1 MESIFDSNDKE
12 YEVEKIITRKYYKN
26 KKYYL
31 IKWLCYPITESTWE
45 PISNI
50 KNLDSMLKE
59 FEHEYPYSID
69 KEMYDIYCTETQKGK
84 SKSHKNKKN
93 KKNKKIQS
101 EKKFLSKKKKP
112 ECFTESELNDAYYDK
127 LKSHLYIN
135 ITNKKLTK
143 PENDCFIDLC
153 STITTVSEENTS
165 YFQDDKESIIEVEE
179 KEYSK
184 DLIAPILE

>member
-1 MESIFDSNDKE
+1 MENNSDCFNKV

-26 KKYYL
+26 KKYYS
-31 IKWLCYPITESTWE
+31 IKWLCYPITESTLE

-50 KNLDSMLKE
+50 KNLHLMLKE
-59 FEHEYPYSID
+59 FENEYPYSID
-69 KEMYDIYCTETQKGK
+69 KEMYDIYCTETKKRK

-93 KKNKKIQS
+93 KKIQI

-112 ECFTESELNDAYYDK
+112 ECFTKSELNDSYYDK

-135 ITNKKLTK
+135 TTNKKLIK

-153 STITTVSEENTS
+153 STITTNSDENTS
-165 YFQDDKESIIEVEE
+165 YLQDNKKSIIDVEE
-179 KEYSK
+179 KEDSK
-184 DLIAPILE
+184 NLIVPILE

>member
-1 MESIFDSNDKE
+1 MENIFDSNDKE

-93 KKNKKIQS
+93 KKIQI
-101 EKKFLSKKKKP
+101 EKKFLAKKKKP
-112 ECFTESELNDAYYDK
+112 ECFTKSELNDSYYDK

-135 ITNKKLTK
+135 TANKKLTK

-153 STITTVSEENTS
+153 STITTNSEENTS